1 MSGLEDSTVTSM
13 AVGSSSASLLSDLY
27 TLDFKS
33 LYNRSIS
40 TFLIQYA
47 MFYFDIDQQVFS
59 PGDSDLMLA
68 AKNTGVIV
76 ASDALGAW
84 LRTSFPGLVM

>member
-1 MSGLEDSTVTSM
+1 
-13 AVGSSSASLLSDLY
+13 
-27 TLDFKS
+27 
-33 LYNRSIS
+33 
-40 TFLIQYA
+40 